1 MGKRMNEA
9 KSVGTV
15 GVMDKLHHAQASIG
29 VLTRAKTLA
38 LKKSLSSLSTSIIME
53 DITANNGSD
62 GCYLQLR
69 SRRLERR
76 VTPLVK
82 KAKKN
87 KCSPAKGKKEVA
99 SLKIEEDGVEE
110 KVDKEEENNKK
121 DDYNEE
127 EEGSYGDNEL
137 DLENKGRITR
147 ESTPSTLTEGSNII
161 KTPTSSNKSA
171 TNGNAIKKGKAIM
184 PSAEELEAF
193 FAPQE
198 KLDIERFIEKYN
210 FDPVNEKPLKG
221 RYEWVEFKP

>member
-1 MGKRMNEA
+1 MAKRTNKA
-9 KSVGTV
+9 KTTRSVAV
-15 GVMDKLHHAQASIG
+15 KDKLHHAQAPIG
-29 VLTRAKTLA
+29 VLTRAKTMA
-38 LKKSLSSLSTSIIME
+38 LKKSLSSRSTSLIME
-53 DITANNGSD
+53 DITTNNGSD

-76 VTPLVK
+76 VLPLAK
-82 KAKKN
+82 KAKKK
-87 KCSPAKGKKEVA
+87 KCSPAKAKKEVA
-99 SLKIEEDGVEE
+99 SSKIEEDGVEI
-110 KVDKEEENNKK
+110 EENNKK

-127 EEGSYGDNEL
+127 DEGSYGDNEL
-137 DLENKGRITR
+137 VLENKGRITR
-147 ESTPSTLTEGSNII
+147 ESTPSTLIEGSNII

-171 TNGNAIKKGKAIM
+171 TNVGAVKKLQIGNRIM

-198 KLDIERFIEKYN
+198 KLDIERFIKEYN

>member
-1 MGKRMNEA
+1 MAKRMNKA
-9 KSVGTV
+9 KTIRSVAV
-15 GVMDKLHHAQASIG
+15 KDKLHHAQAPIG
-29 VLTRAKTLA
+29 VLTRAKTMA
-38 LKKSLSSLSTSIIME
+38 LKKSLSSRSTPLIME
-53 DITANNGSD
+53 DITTNNES
-62 GCYLQLR
+62 
-69 SRRLERR
+69 
-76 VTPLVK
+76 K
-82 KAKKN
+82 KK
-87 KCSPAKGKKEVA
+87 KCSPAKAKKEVA

-110 KVDKEEENNKK
+110 KDKEELEIKENNKK

-127 EEGSYGDNEL
+127 DEGSYGDNEL

-147 ESTPSTLTEGSNII
+147 ESTPSTLIEGSNII

-171 TNGNAIKKGKAIM
+171 TNVDPVKKLQIGNRIM

-198 KLDIERFIEKYN
+198 KLDIERFIKEYN